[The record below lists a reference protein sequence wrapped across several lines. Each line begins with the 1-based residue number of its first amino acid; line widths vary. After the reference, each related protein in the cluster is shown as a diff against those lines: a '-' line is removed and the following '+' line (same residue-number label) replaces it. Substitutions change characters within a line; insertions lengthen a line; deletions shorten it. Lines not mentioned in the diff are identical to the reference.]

1 MGQGLW
7 SKMSGAISSGE
18 QEEGAAVD
26 AAERK
31 QGKPGENFR
40 FAVYILSALEDG
52 KRAADA
58 LKSGNGVVVNG
69 ENLDELTYQRALD
82 FLDGAAHVLGIVS
95 RNVSGNVQIYAPAGM
110 DVLDET
116 GSYYGN
122 LTPGK
127 KRFDV

>member
-1 MGQGLW
+1 MGQGIW
-7 SKMSGAISSGE
+7 SKMSGALSGGE
-18 QEEGAAVD
+18 TDAGAALE
-26 AAERK
+26 ASERK
-31 QGKPGENFR
+31 PGKASDNFR
-40 FAVYILSALEDG
+40 FAVYILSSLEDG
-52 KRAADA
+52 KRAADS

-69 ENLDELTYQRALD
+69 ENLDELTFQRALD

-95 RNVSGNVQIYAPAGM
+95 RNVSGNVQIYAPPGM

>member
-1 MGQGLW
+1 MLGRLVATP
-7 SKMSGAISSGE
+7 K
-18 QEEGAAVD
+18 
-26 AAERK
+26 
-31 QGKPGENFR
+31 
-40 FAVYILSALEDG
+40 
-52 KRAADA
+52 
-58 LKSGNGVVVNG
+58 
-69 ENLDELTYQRALD
+69 ALD

>member
-69 ENLDELTYQRALD
+69 ENLDELTFQRALD
-82 FLDGAAHVLGIVS
+82 FLDG
-95 RNVSGNVQIYAPAGM
+95 PCAGHRQSQCVRQCS
-110 DVLDET
+110 DLRA
-116 GSYYGN
+116 GRHGCA
-122 LTPGK
+122 
-127 KRFDV
+127 